1 MRWKTL
7 WHGLRCHFCFH
18 SNIWNCKNPH
28 SSNFQLNCQCF
39 SAFTILFENPEL
51 TSRIPYIYLHI
62 SFTQKC
68 NAALHSKK
76 VTYLYSYCSCKQC
89 CVRCAAENVQTFTPC
104 SPKNAVSVSQHL
116 FTIMSVKKP
125 ACQLYIKLFW
135 QQKHKHWSILSSLPL
150 CVILEKAFLPL
161 ILKMF
166 ILRTLCK

>member
-1 MRWKTL
+1 MDWDAISVFIAISETVKTPTTL
-7 WHGLRCHFCFH
+7 I
-18 SNIWNCKNPH
+18 SNWIVNAFLNLQCSLKIQSWPLAFPILICIHHLHKSAMLLYTLKN
-28 SSNFQLNCQCF
+28 
-39 SAFTILFENPEL
+39 
-51 TSRIPYIYLHI
+51 
-62 SFTQKC
+62 
-68 NAALHSKK
+68 
-76 VTYLYSYCSCKQC
+76 VTYLYSYCSCKHC
-89 CVRCAAENVQTFTPC
+89 CVRYAVENVQTFTPC

-125 ACQLYIKLFW
+125 ACQLYIKHFW